1 MANKR
6 FAIKCSRS
14 TFFIAAYAF
23 LLILTSTFFLRLLLK
38 EAIRMAQLPSDAG
51 IVSVV
56 PPSQSRE
63 EIDVYVL
70 AIESLIPKNQKRMRT
85 LKRVLCRACPD
96 RSVGECTNE
105 FRIKC
110 KWLLDAEITSV
121 VPPSQSREEID
132 VYVLAFESLIPKNQ
146 KRMGTLNRFIYRVCT
161 NEFRIKYKCCTIQLC
176 VFAPLWLFFFRAILL
191 SLNFLFSLYFIY
203 LPL

>member
-70 AIESLIPKNQKRMRT
+70 AIESLIPKNQKRM
-85 LKRVLCRACPD
+85 
-96 RSVGECTNE
+96 
-105 FRIKC
+105 
-110 KWLLDAEITSV
+110 
-121 VPPSQSREEID
+121 
-132 VYVLAFESLIPKNQ
+132 
-146 KRMGTLNRFIYRVCT
+146 GTLNRFIYRVCT